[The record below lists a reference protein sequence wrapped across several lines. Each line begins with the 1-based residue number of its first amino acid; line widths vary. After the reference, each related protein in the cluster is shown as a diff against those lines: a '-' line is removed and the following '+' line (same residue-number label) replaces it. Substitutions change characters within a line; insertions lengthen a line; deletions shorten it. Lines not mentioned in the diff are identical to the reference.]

1 MLKAFHDNIQPIL
14 LILTTI
20 VGLTGFAFSLKN
32 DIQTNAANISVLKVR
47 VDKLEVDH
55 DIIIEIRTDL
65 KQIKETLDRKFP
77 IR

>member
-1 MLKAFHDNIQPIL
+1 MFKAFHDNIQPIL

-32 DIQTNAANISVLKVR
+32 DIQTNTANISALKVR
-47 VDKLEVDH
+47 LDKLEVDH

-65 KQIKETLDRKFP
+65 KIIKESLDRKLP
-77 IR
+77 TR